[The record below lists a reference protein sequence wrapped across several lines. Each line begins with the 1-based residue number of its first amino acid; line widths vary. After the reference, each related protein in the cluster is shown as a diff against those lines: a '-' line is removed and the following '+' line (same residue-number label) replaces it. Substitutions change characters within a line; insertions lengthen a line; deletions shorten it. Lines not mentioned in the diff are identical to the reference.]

1 MEDIDDDLSAKDVH
15 LVKTCDMEIAEEYGI
30 ETYPAVVYFEN
41 GIPFLYPG
49 MFEIS
54 SFSKFKMNEVNLC
67 HFVCLKKY
75 LVHKSAWGH
84 LIKGA
89 SINCVDNQRGE
100 KGQSNVN
107 HAT

>member
-54 SFSKFKMNEVNLC
+54 SFSKFK
-67 HFVCLKKY
+67 
-75 LVHKSAWGH
+75 
-84 LIKGA
+84 
-89 SINCVDNQRGE
+89 
-100 KGQSNVN
+100 
-107 HAT
+107 